1 VGLLC
6 TGWCVPLRAAG
17 MQVNAAP
24 ADDQEEEE
32 DVVVNVP
39 QPAKANNGF
48 AAVGVPPTGV
58 PMGVTPTSTEVGGD
72 TPPDEWNGALNS
84 DADTDMDVAQAPDVD
99 WLATGAMPTSSR
111 DAEEFNLE
119 FERSSSS
126 MSGLSALGRGI
137 SDSSLTNLIPS
148 PRGWDTSAPAPIP
161 GANDEPATTVGHG
174 TKRPRTSSSPRLVQP
189 RVKAEA
195 FPPDG
200 STPGSGEHMVHM
212 VQHNQIPAGVI
223 EKALPAE
230 LAFALLDSKNFE
242 PGPRPALFDAA
253 NGQFLFKE
261 KTVNGKPV
269 KPGGSDAAKAD
280 RWHNSGGA
288 CRACL
293 SGLLFCLASV
303 SWLEKLTQRSTA
315 SRQVSKGAVTC
326 HPIFRLCGD
335 AMVLWCKPTAQR
347 ASDITSTP
355 ACGSSRHRLLMARGR

>member
-1 VGLLC
+1 MR
-6 TGWCVPLRAAG
+6 TSTAA
-17 MQVNAAP
+17 
-24 ADDQEEEE
+24 ADDQDEEQE
-32 DVVVNVP
+32 DVVADVP

-48 AAVGVPPTGV
+48 AAVGVPPTAV
-58 PMGVTPTSTEVGGD
+58 GVTPTSTEVGGD

-126 MSGLSALGRGI
+126 MSGLSGLGRGL

-161 GANDEPATTVGHG
+161 GATDEPATTVGHG
-174 TKRPRTSSSPRLVQP
+174 TKRARTSSSPRMLQQS
-189 RVKAEA
+189 RVKEEA
-195 FPPDG
+195 LLPAG
-200 STPGSGEHMVHM
+200 STPGSGAHMVHM

-223 EKALPAE
+223 EKALPPE

-253 NGQFLFKE
+253 HGQFLFKE

-269 KPGGSDAAKAD
+269 KPGGSDATKAD

-288 CRACL
+288 CRTCL
-293 SGLLFCLASV
+293 SSCSSV
-303 SWLEKLTQRSTA
+303 
-315 SRQVSKGAVTC
+315 
-326 HPIFRLCGD
+326 
-335 AMVLWCKPTAQR
+335 
-347 ASDITSTP
+347 
-355 ACGSSRHRLLMARGR
+355 